1 MSQATGK
8 AAGMV
13 AIPRPPKFLKTRR
26 ARQIWSYLL
35 TALAQAKLDYRSSLT
50 GIALLAEKVDS
61 WRTHADAVAQLPDG
75 RYEEDRNGGSLEADE
90 SIAERRMRVEVL
102 RDLDEFGLTGLS
114 VARIRVVDALTNQA
128 DLFSP
133 FDLAEQL
140 AHGDADELLMPE
152 PPPWTMRPRE
162 KKVWKEILPLLDGS
176 GFDFSTAGL
185 SLGLLSAAIADWQDC
200 QQWLADN
207 DGRVFATSEE
217 TGRTYE
223 VSASYNRSKIAKQIR
238 DLLKKNGMTVSAC
251 AKQKAISKGRT
262 ISPEL
267 AELLGFINERPD

>member
-8 AAGMV
+8 AAGLL
-13 AIPRPPKFLKTRR
+13 AIPRPPKFLKSKR
-26 ARQIWSYLL
+26 ARQIWTYLL
-35 TALAQAKLDYRSSLT
+35 TALVQAKLDWRSSLT
-50 GIALLAEKVDS
+50 GIALLAEKVDN
-61 WRTHADAVAQLPDG
+61 WRTHADEVARLSR
-75 RYEEDRNGGSLEADE
+75 RYEEDSNGGSLESDE
-90 SIAERRMRVEVL
+90 SRAERRMRIEVL

-133 FDLAEQL
+133 FELADQL
-140 AHGDADELLMPE
+140 AHGGADELLMPD

-162 KKVWKEILPLLDGS
+162 KAVWKEILPLLDGS

-200 QQWLADN
+200 QQWIADN
-207 DGRVFATSEE
+207 KGRVFATSEE

>member
-13 AIPRPPKFLKTRR
+13 AIPRPPKFLKTKR

-35 TALAQAKLDYRSSLT
+35 AALDQAKLDYRSSLT
-50 GIALLAEKVDS
+50 GIALLSEKVDS
-61 WRTHADAVAQLPDG
+61 WRTHADALAVIG
-75 RYEEDRNGGSLEADE
+75 ERYEEDRNGGSLEYDE
-90 SIAERRMRVEVL
+90 SIAERRMRVEIL

-114 VARIRVVDALTNQA
+114 VARIRVVDALSNQA

-133 FDLAEQL
+133 FELADQL
-140 AHGDADELLMPE
+140 AHGDGDELLMPD
-152 PPPWTMRPRE
+152 PPPWTMRPKE

-176 GFDFSTAGL
+176 GFDYSTAGL
-185 SLGLLSAAIADWQDC
+185 SLGLLASAIADWQDC
-200 QQWLADN
+200 QDWIADHK
-207 DGRVFATSEE
+207 GRVFVASED

-238 DLLKKNGMTVSAC
+238 DLLKKNGMTVAAC